1 MKSAVQYIV
10 HDEQHPSS
18 NYCCCCCCCSSNCC
32 FQFSSNQSLIKSKDS
47 CCCSCLDEPLAN
59 ECIQL
64 SDNEKTNKKKIHA
77 IDELL
82 QTERDYVY
90 DLNHLTKVCLQ
101 ILNRQPWI
109 IPEHKAMITR
119 NIQDILSF
127 HKLFITHLNSI
138 QYDWCLIAKTF
149 LDQMANFSLYKQYCD
164 KHTEAWSLLSI
175 YRNRSEWAQFT
186 KECVSQDIGE
196 ERRLHF
202 EDYLIKPVQRICRY
216 QLLIKEIIRYTARE
230 TPEYDL
236 WEAVLNEMQEIVTEI
251 DDLKFQRDMKER
263 TDRFIK
269 RLDDDWRMNKS
280 QVSQLGH
287 LLIAGAIEVT
297 YSALGQSVSK
307 PRYLGCF
314 VFSTYI
320 IMVRPKKVTNY
331 EPKHWFPLRLADFEN
346 LEDIE
351 GQREHSFIV
360 RCKKHTFV
368 FSATC
373 SQEKQLWVKKIQQAI
388 EESKKTQKI
397 ISKPIVSSLP
407 GLAPKRPQS
416 IRTSRS
422 FTNILDMTITN
433 ASSSNKPSKSPLTL
447 RRSIST
453 HIQLEQQET
462 VKPALPPSSSS
473 LVKRYSAD
481 YATRKKSTE
490 LKPRNNSET
499 YAKRDSFSGLSR
511 RRPSS
516 SLDLLSDT
524 SNMIGKMSTQFKN
537 NHQNAMRLNVDHKLH
552 DVCTQEYLASRAWHK
567 AYYCSELGS
576 QHSTSP
582 VSPQAATETLK
593 KRKSTSLL
601 RNSVSNLSLIIPR
614 RNTFMGEA
622 GGKPQVEFDTISTAD
637 TWSHVTSSRKSSMQ
651 SQGRRDSLDCTFTVS
666 PSSMTDSSKSVK
678 ASFKKKKRALA
689 EKVLRRITSIRQ
701 MRPHTPEW
709 NMSGDTLRC
718 EMLDVVSH

>member
-1 MKSAVQYIV
+1 M
-10 HDEQHPSS
+10 
-18 NYCCCCCCCSSNCC
+18 
-32 FQFSSNQSLIKSKDS
+32 
-47 CCCSCLDEPLAN
+47 
-59 ECIQL
+59 
-64 SDNEKTNKKKIHA
+64 
-77 IDELL
+77 
-82 QTERDYVY
+82 
-90 DLNHLTKVCLQ
+90 LTLV
-101 ILNRQPWI
+101 I
-109 IPEHKAMITR
+109 
-119 NIQDILSF
+119 
-127 HKLFITHLNSI
+127 
-138 QYDWCLIAKTF
+138 
-149 LDQMANFSLYKQYCD
+149 
-164 KHTEAWSLLSI
+164 
-175 YRNRSEWAQFT
+175 
-186 KECVSQDIGE
+186 
-196 ERRLHF
+196 
-202 EDYLIKPVQRICRY
+202 
-216 QLLIKEIIRYTARE
+216 
-230 TPEYDL
+230 
-236 WEAVLNEMQEIVTEI
+236 
-251 DDLKFQRDMKER
+251 
-263 TDRFIK
+263 
-269 RLDDDWRMNKS
+269 
-280 QVSQLGH
+280 
-287 LLIAGAIEVT
+287 
-297 YSALGQSVSK
+297 
-307 PRYLGCF
+307 
-314 VFSTYI
+314 
-320 IMVRPKKVTNY
+320 
-331 EPKHWFPLRLADFEN
+331 
-346 LEDIE
+346 

-368 FSATC
+368 FCAIC

-388 EESKKTQKI
+388 EESKKTRKV

-407 GLAPKRPQS
+407 GLESKRPQS
-416 IRTSRS
+416 IRISRS

-433 ASSSNKPSKSPLTL
+433 TSSSNKPSRPPLTL

-462 VKPALPPSSSS
+462 VKPALPSSSSS

-499 YAKRDSFSGLSR
+499 YVKRDSFSGLPR

-567 AYYCSELGS
+567 AYYCSEPGS

-651 SQGRRDSLDCTFTVS
+651 SQGQRDSLDCTFTVP

-678 ASFKKKKRALA
+678 TSFKKKKRALA
-689 EKVLRRITSIRQ
+689 EKVLRHITSIRQ
-701 MRPHTPEW
+701 MKPHTPEW
-709 NMSGDTLRC
+709 NMSGDTLSC